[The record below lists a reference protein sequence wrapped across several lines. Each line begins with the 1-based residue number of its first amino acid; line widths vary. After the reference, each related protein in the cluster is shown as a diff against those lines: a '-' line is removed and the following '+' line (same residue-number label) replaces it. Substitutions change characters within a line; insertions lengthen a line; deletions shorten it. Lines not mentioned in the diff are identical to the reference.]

1 MAVAR
6 RSESAVPPPLDIEG
20 RERRTVARRLRW
32 RLRPRDRRFHELFE
46 RHVALCVDGLRALAA
61 LLADVS
67 DPAGRVRDVEAIEKG
82 ADRVVDEVR
91 QLLARSWFPP
101 FTRSIVYDLINRLD
115 DILDLAEDA
124 AQSLHLYHV
133 TRLTPESVR
142 LAELAVASAEKLQTA
157 VAQLRRIQSPR
168 SILALC
174 AEVDLLESQADH
186 VMRAAMAR
194 LFREEGDARQLVKL
208 KAIYELLES
217 LTDRCKD
224 VANAIETIVLKH
236 G

>member
-1 MAVAR
+1 MDLGA
-6 RSESAVPPPLDIEG
+6 EG

-32 RLRPRDRRFHELFE
+32 RLRPRDARFNRLFD
-46 RHVALCVDGLRALAA
+46 RHAALCVDGLRALAA
-61 LLADVS
+61 LLADVN
-67 DPAGRVRDVEAIEKG
+67 DPDGRVRDIEAIEKG

-91 QLLARSWFPP
+91 QLLGRSWFPP
-101 FTRSIVYDLINRLD
+101 FARSIVYDLINRLD
-115 DILDLAEDA
+115 DILDLTEDA

-133 TRLTPESVR
+133 TRLTPEAVR
-142 LAELAVASAEKLQTA
+142 LAELAVTSAEKLKSA
-157 VAQLRRIQSPR
+157 VAQLAQIERPR

-174 AEVDLLESQADH
+174 AEVDLLEAQADH

-194 LFREEGDARQLVKL
+194 LFREENDASQLVKL

-224 VANAIETIVLKH
+224 VANAVATIVLKH

>member
-1 MAVAR
+1 VALH
-6 RSESAVPPPLDIEG
+6 SESAAPPHAVAEG

-32 RLRPRDRRFHELFE
+32 RLRPRDHHFYVLFD

-61 LLADVS
+61 LLADIN
-67 DPAGRVRDVEAIEKG
+67 DPDGRVRDIEATEKG

-91 QLLARSWFPP
+91 QRLGRSWFPP
-101 FTRSIVYDLINRLD
+101 FARTIVYDLINRLD
-115 DILDLAEDA
+115 DILDVTEDA

-133 TRLTPESVR
+133 TRLTPEAVR
-142 LAELAVASAEKLQTA
+142 LAELAVWSAEKLQSA
-157 VAQLRRIQSPR
+157 VAQLAQIESPR

-174 AEVDLLESQADH
+174 AEVDLLEAQADH

-194 LFREEGDARQLVKL
+194 LFREESDARQLVKL
-208 KAIYELLES
+208 KAIYELLEQ

-224 VANAIETIVLKH
+224 AANAIEAIVLKH

>member
-1 MAVAR
+1 MAVAP
-6 RSESAVPPPLDIEG
+6 RSESAVPPQFVVEG

-32 RLRPRDRRFHELFE
+32 RLRPRDRRFYQLFA
-46 RHVALCVDGLRALAA
+46 RT
-61 LLADVS
+61 
-67 DPAGRVRDVEAIEKG
+67 
-82 ADRVVDEVR
+82 VV
-91 QLLARSWFPP
+91 
-101 FTRSIVYDLINRLD
+101 YGLINRLD

-133 TRLTPESVR
+133 TRLTPEAVR
-142 LAELAVASAEKLQTA
+142 LAELAVLSAEKLQSA
-157 VAQLRRIQSPR
+157 VAQLRQIESPR

-194 LFREEGDARQLVKL
+194 LFREESDASQLVKL

-224 VANAIETIVLKH
+224 VGNAIEGIVLRH

>member
-1 MAVAR
+1 L
-6 RSESAVPPPLDIEG
+6 PPPYTAEG

-32 RLRPRDRRFHELFE
+32 LLRPRDRRFYALFD
-46 RHVALCVDGLRALAA
+46 RHAALCVDGLRALAA
-61 LLADVS
+61 LLADVE
-67 DPAGRVRDVEAIEKG
+67 DQAGRVRDVEAIEKG

-91 QLLARSWFPP
+91 QLLGRSWFPP
-101 FTRSIVYDLINRLD
+101 FARTIVYDLINRLD

-133 TRLTPESVR
+133 TRLTPEAVR
-142 LAELAVASAEKLQTA
+142 LAELAVSSAEKLQAA
-157 VAQLRRIQSPR
+157 VAQLAQIESPR

-224 VANAIETIVLKH
+224 VGNAIEAIVLKH